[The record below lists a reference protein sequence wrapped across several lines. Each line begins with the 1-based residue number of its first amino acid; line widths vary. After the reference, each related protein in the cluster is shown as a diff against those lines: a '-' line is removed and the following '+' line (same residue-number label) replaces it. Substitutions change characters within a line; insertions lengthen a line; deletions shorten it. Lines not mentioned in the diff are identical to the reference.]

1 MGTAGAGTFPPGPT
15 GAVVQGRLARLSL
28 AGLQHAQE
36 LGGTSVEAFAARLYS
51 WNRLPASAWRRV
63 AWQADVL
70 QAEVSAAAGQ
80 EWALVAAGPP
90 ADPWWAW
97 QPRTRSPDA
106 AAGIWKLYVSPQP
119 TQLGDAVRATLAA
132 CSELPV
138 ASLKYGGD
146 AQGMLRPDKLVV
158 HFTTKDAVHVAATR
172 LSPMLAGCPVH
183 GVPFSGELGGDG
195 LISYGC
201 DPPPG
206 SPASRIGL
214 SWRAWIT
221 WRLAEALAN
230 PVEAELEPW
239 RAALDHVARAG
250 VDPVTWAPAVDI
262 WTFAEGVP
270 PPGEVQ

>member
-1 MGTAGAGTFPPGPT
+1 MGTAGAEIRPLGPT

-36 LGGTSVEAFAARLYS
+36 LGGASVEALAVRLYS
-51 WNRLPASAWRRV
+51 WNRLPVSAWRRV

-80 EWALVAAGPP
+80 GWVLVAAGPP
-90 ADPWWAW
+90 AGPWWAW
-97 QPRTRSPDA
+97 QPRARSPD

-119 TQLGDAVRATLAA
+119 SQLGEAVRATLAA

-138 ASLKYGGD
+138 VSLKYGGD

-158 HFTTKDAVHVAATR
+158 HFTTREAVHVAAAR
-172 LSPMLAGCPVH
+172 LCQMLAGCPVH

-206 SPASRIGL
+206 SPASRTGA

-230 PVEAELEPW
+230 PTEAEPEPW

-250 VDPVTWAPAVDI
+250 VDPATWAPAADM
-262 WTFAEGVP
+262 WTFAERD
-270 PPGEVQ
+270 PPGAVQ

>member
-1 MGTAGAGTFPPGPT
+1 MGTAGAGFCPLGPT

-36 LGGTSVEAFAARLYS
+36 LGVGTVEAIATRLYS

-70 QAEVSAAAGQ
+70 QAEVRTAAGQ
-80 EWALVAAGPP
+80 EWVLVAPGPP
-90 ADPWWAW
+90 AGPWWAW
-97 QPRTRSPDA
+97 RPRASPPEA
-106 AAGIWKLYVSPQP
+106 PGGIWKLYVSPQP
-119 TQLGDAVRATLAA
+119 MQLGNAVRATLAA

-138 ASLKYGGD
+138 TSLKYGGD

-158 HFTTKDAVHVAATR
+158 HFETREAVHVAAAR

-195 LISYGC
+195 LISFGC

-206 SPASRIGL
+206 SPASRTGL

-221 WRLAEALAN
+221 RRLAEVLAN
-230 PVEAELEPW
+230 PARAGPESW
-239 RAALDHVARAG
+239 RAALDDVARAG
-250 VDPVTWAPAVDI
+250 VDPATWAPTIDI
-262 WTFAEGVP
+262 WTLAEDD
-270 PPGEVQ
+270 PPGAVA